1 MTIQRHQ
8 SLDDSRS
15 RIGSKGLFV
24 RKLETAPMEDR
35 EGHRRPFHQ
44 RRALATKHMP
54 WRRPWGITP
63 ETGPDAVG

>member
-1 MTIQRHQ
+1 MTSQRHQ

-15 RIGSKGLFV
+15 RIGSKGRFI

-35 EGHRRPFHQ
+35 VGRRRPSHQ
-44 RRALATKHMP
+44 RRALAIKHLP

-63 ETGPDAVG
+63 ETRPNAVD